1 MADWLPPRAPGG
13 QPPPRFD
20 TVPER
25 PSAEPEP
32 APAPYEPPRPPQG
45 DRPVFVP
52 AKPGSRPN
60 ALAIAGLVLGIT
72 GLALLLLSLG
82 LGFVFALPCSI
93 AAWLCSSRA
102 RARINAGDE
111 VSGAGQAKAGYWLGV
126 AGVALGVAA
135 MVIWIA
141 LIASGFDIEEFRDDL
156 ERELEQQ
163 RNREARE
170 ARLIELRAAATALLG
185 R

>member
-20 TVPER
+20 AVPER
-25 PSAEPEP
+25 PEPEA
-32 APAPYEPPRPPQG
+32 APPPYEPPRPPG

-52 AKPGSRPN
+52 AKPASRPN
-60 ALAIAGLVLGIT
+60 ALAIAGLVLGIA
-72 GLALLLLSLG
+72 GLVLLLLSLG

-93 AAWLCSSRA
+93 AAWLCSARA
-102 RARINAGDE
+102 RSRINAGDE

-126 AGVALGVAA
+126 AGVVLGVAA

-163 RNREARE
+163 RNRDSRE
-170 ARLIELRAAATALLG
+170 ARLAELRAAATVLLG